1 MMRKDIGKPFFCQ
14 YLIPIKNIYKKGLTI
29 PNTFFILYP
38 HLETLT
44 EQDLEMVSI
53 SNKKLQ
59 KIRTA
64 LELADSLQKDD
75 RRRSGYWKGFGDG
88 INFMTE
94 TLQIKIQE
102 EENPNG

>member
-1 MMRKDIGKPFFCQ
+1 ME
-14 YLIPIKNIYKKGLTI
+14 L
-29 PNTFFILYP
+29 
-38 HLETLT
+38 
-44 EQDLEMVSI
+44 DLEMVTV

-88 INFMTE
+88 INFVIE
-94 TLQIKIQE
+94 TFQIRLQE
-102 EENPNG
+102 EENKNG